1 MALAH
6 GIAVVLHETLQF
18 GLFLGRFTGNLL
30 YGTVRAL
37 IPSGVL
43 PRKCVRDKVFLITGS
58 ASGIGRLCALKFGQ
72 LGAVIVLWD
81 INETGNTE
89 TLRLLTGMGVKARA
103 YTVDLA
109 DKEQIY
115 STAEKVK
122 NELGDVYLVMNN
134 AGVVCGKDLVD
145 LPDKAMELTIDVN
158 VKSLFYVTKAFL
170 PRMLEKDEGH
180 IVTMASIAGHAG
192 LIGLTDYCASKHAA
206 VGFMAALYRE
216 LYNIGSN
223 VQTTTVSPY
232 YINTGMFDGVTES
245 KLFPVCPILQP
256 EYVADRIVDAVL
268 TNTPHLI
275 LPRFLYI
282 IKFVGTFLPQSCTD
296 AIYDYT
302 NTDRT
307 MLTFKGRIEEIAK
320 SP

>member
-58 ASGIGRLCALKFGQ
+58 ASGIGRLCALK
-72 LGAVIVLWD
+72 
-81 INETGNTE
+81 
-89 TLRLLTGMGVKARA
+89 
-103 YTVDLA
+103 
-109 DKEQIY
+109 
-115 STAEKVK
+115 
-122 NELGDVYLVMNN
+122 
-134 AGVVCGKDLVD
+134 
-145 LPDKAMELTIDVN
+145 
-158 VKSLFYVTKAFL
+158 VTKAFL